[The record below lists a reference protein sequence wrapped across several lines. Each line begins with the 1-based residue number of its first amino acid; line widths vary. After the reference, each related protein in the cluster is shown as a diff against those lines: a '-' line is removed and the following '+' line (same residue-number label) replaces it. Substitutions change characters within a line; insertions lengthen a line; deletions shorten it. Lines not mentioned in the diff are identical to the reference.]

1 MNIYTLPVWVVFALA
16 FLVVLVAIEAGFRM
30 GHVAHRR
37 SEDEK
42 ESPVGAIA
50 GSILGLLAFMLAFT
64 FGLVSERYD
73 ARKALVREEANA
85 IRTAY
90 FRADFLPAADRA
102 EGKDLLRR
110 YVDER
115 IAAIRSG
122 EMGQVKAAIAGAEAI
137 QRRLWERAVA
147 NARLDMN
154 SDVAALYIESV
165 NDLMGFHATRVAVG
179 AARIPEGIWHALGI
193 LVVLGMLAVGYQT
206 GIAGSRRSWSMPI
219 LAFSF
224 SLVIALISALDRPFS
239 DLLEVSQQPLANVR
253 AAMEAPAPAGET
265 PITGNGAP

>member
-1 MNIYTLPVWVVFALA
+1 MEQIPVGLFFAIS
-16 FLVVLVAIEAGFRM
+16 FIVVLVSIEAGFRI

-64 FGLVSERYD
+64 FGLVSDRYD
-73 ARKALVREEANA
+73 ARRGLVREEANA
-85 IRTAY
+85 VRTAY
-90 FRADFLPAADRA
+90 FRADFLPEADRVGA
-102 EGKDLLRR
+102 KDLLRS

-115 IAAIRSG
+115 MAAVRSG
-122 EMGQVKAAIAGAEAI
+122 DIGQVKAAMAGAEAI
-137 QRRLWERAVA
+137 QTRLWDRAVA
-147 NARLDMN
+147 NARVDMN
-154 SDVAALYIESV
+154 SDVAALYIESI

-179 AARIPEGIWHALGI
+179 AARIPVGIWHALGI

-206 GIAGSRRSWSMPI
+206 GIAGSRRSWAMPI

-239 DLLEVSQQPLANVR
+239 DLLGVSQQPLANVR
-253 AAMEAPAPAGET
+253 AAMEAPAVSPAGE
-265 PITGNGAP
+265 PAP